1 MSRHTATSIGAGVLT
16 LGFIYGAYMT
26 ETFRGAIL
34 SIPRG
39 QFEAAAAFGM
49 GPVQS
54 FVRITMPQM
63 VRYALPGF
71 TNDNFRLQ
79 NRREDWILRL
89 PRARTNQYIDRVAE
103 AHNQS
108 IAAMLGI
115 APEVA
120 WRDAEGTS
128 LTPTL
133 ASTRALAAADFD
145 DGKLP
150 RVVAPLRR
158 LHRSEQAFKGRVE
171 PGPTLARYA
180 ALLDPSTRRRFEP
193 RLRQA
198 ERVIGRL
205 EVEDASPVPSHNDLV
220 LENLLLGADR
230 LWIIDWEYSAMASPY
245 WDLATLCNAAGLDFA
260 QSRRLLHAYCA
271 DGEQMEE
278 SVLFDYRGLLQL
290 LGDCWMEVFARP
302 GLHIC

>member
-1 MSRHTATSIGAGVLT
+1 VKRLDKVFARIPLLAGKRPQDYSIT
-16 LGFIYGAYMT
+16 
-26 ETFRGAIL
+26 
-34 SIPRG
+34 P
-39 QFEAAAAFGM
+39 
-49 GPVQS
+49 
-54 FVRITMPQM
+54 
-63 VRYALPGF
+63 LPGF

-79 NRREDWILRL
+79 NNCEDWILRL
-89 PRARTNQYIDRVAE
+89 PRAPTNQYIDRAAE
-103 AHNQS
+103 AHNQA
-108 IAAMLGI
+108 IAAALGL

-120 WRDAEGTS
+120 WRDADGTS

-133 ASTRALAAADFD
+133 VSTRELVAGDLSDAN
-145 DGKLP
+145 LP
-150 RVVAPLRR
+150 RVVAQLHR

-180 ALLDPSTRRRFEP
+180 ALLDPQTRRRLEP

-205 EVEDASPVPSHNDLV
+205 EVEDALPVASHNDLV
-220 LENLLLGADR
+220 LENLLLGENR
-230 LWIIDWEYSAMASPY
+230 LWLIDWEYSAMASPY

-260 QSRRLLHAYCA
+260 QSRCLLHAYCA

-290 LGDCWMEVFARP
+290 LGDCWMAVFARA
-302 GLHIC
+302 